1 MNMIRKRVISLVLC
15 LVLATSYL
23 PVSAFATENG
33 ETVTAET
40 TEVTTEP
47 TQAASEETEASSES
61 MEATEPSTEA
71 TERSAEAPEPSTEA
85 TERSTEAPEPSTE
98 ATEPS
103 TEATEPS
110 TEATEPAV
118 VAVTGITLDQ
128 IAVEVGVGELPM
140 TLTATVL
147 PEDAT
152 DKTVTWTSSEPG
164 VVSVENGELTFGYM
178 GTATVTA
185 TAGAFSAS
193 CTVTV
198 GEGEIADYADNT
210 TYVLAGSDFQNTFRD
225 HSAGAAYVTTLLN
238 QITASGYTNMDGF
251 LFAGDY
257 DYDYDDPAAGKAALQ
272 NAVQAVYGTDMH
284 EVYVEGNH
292 DSQYFNLVGTT
303 LSASG
308 NNDADEYGVYV
319 IHESDYM
326 WYNDDETTIKNTAAA
341 LDDYLDDKIAEE
353 YEKPIFVISHLPLHY
368 SMRTKNDGDGMYAN
382 YIFDVLNE
390 AGAAGLN
397 IIFLFGHNHS
407 NGWDDYLGGAAVYL
421 KKGDS
426 INIAQASKTEFNVE
440 TLNFH
445 YMNAGYVAYYR
456 NVNTGSETDLTMT
469 VFEITEDTVT
479 VKRFSENGL
488 HDLKSSGV
496 TNSYKN
502 ESGYNPDTTVY
513 ASPQT
518 IALNKGFGGTTEP
531 EEVEQIVSG
540 VTVKA
545 PGLTDLKVGTVEAPA
560 AASSLLEEGAVAYE
574 ITASFSGTA
583 SVTLPIPAGMDA
595 SRFVV
600 YHVPTEGEPEK
611 MSGSASADGTTYTF
625 TTTHF
630 STYVGGE
637 AKAAAEEGENVTID
651 PDNWVTI
658 TEPTDG
664 TTTYTYIQATSIT
677 GGQKY
682 VIVGNDHNV
691 ALMDNNGS
699 MGIQSVTISGITM
712 TSTTDLTEWTFSGS
726 SSGTIYNGTRYLRYY
741 NRAFSLSTS
750 STIFTIT
757 DNGSNFRIQSSGYSF
772 YYNGSSW
779 NRSSRNIAQYV
790 RLYQLTDTTTSG
802 GTDGLY
808 GTIVG
813 NTTYEVIQGTSE
825 DNALAAV
832 KAGIKVYYTNDN
844 TATTGTFFEDN
855 GEGMSW
861 TFQNTYDPNT
871 TGTYPVN
878 VSYNGVVLGTVNVV
892 VVEKQATSI
901 AVSPMT
907 GTVQR
912 GSSLT
917 TQTGSTMKVTYTD
930 GTTAEFPVTLAMLD
944 GSYSITQNGT
954 YTGLTVSYGGQTA
967 EGYTLNVVNV
977 AGNNYPTY
985 PNPGSVEVDKS
996 ATGVDFQ
1003 NTGLARVEL
1012 STSGLPAGQGVDVVV
1027 VIDTSSSM
1035 DDIVDGKTR
1044 IAVLSESLE
1053 DMLEQFQK
1061 ANTTTGQVPD
1071 IDIAIID
1078 FNGYYDTSAGD
1089 YDKISLTSSYRSNVD
1104 YAKVFTG
1111 TNAGSYIKE
1120 VGLSAENFVDSTS
1133 ITPAQIASQ
1142 FTVSNIQSGTNYDGA
1157 LENAYDLLAAKKE
1170 ANGTTHREQYVIFL
1184 SDGAPFRY
1192 NGFNNGSTE
1201 STYATWNRW
1210 LTGEWANEDALL
1222 SEYSCLAY
1230 SYFYNGNG
1238 TNHPHRM
1245 AEAIKGNENYT
1256 YDVVVREAANNA
1268 PAYIERYQGLGA
1280 KIYSIGFCLA
1290 ADKDVTVD
1298 TEQELIR
1305 TISSGEGYYYENV
1318 TSATQLTEA
1327 FTQIVTSISYAA
1339 TNAVFED
1346 QMGSAF
1352 DLQMNPTVKTNA
1364 DGGGTYT
1371 VDTSITVTSQPVYTS
1386 AQVGTT
1392 VNGYTVK
1399 SDDVG
1404 KAYGTPTAIETVTF
1418 TADESGNITAASS
1431 VKSGNI
1437 LVDGVI
1443 CANTFFYNITSEIKT
1458 VTLANGSNYQLP
1470 GETFYWNI
1478 GTINEKQYTLSYLV
1492 YLTGSMD
1499 GKCAAGSYDTNNY
1512 ATLEYTNYLGND
1524 VEQSVPSP
1532 SMPWGGANVSYAF
1545 YLVDD
1550 NGNPLLQNGDQADNF
1565 LTAYKVT
1572 QPVLYQTVNLNA
1584 GATVLSAIGKDV
1596 LPDGYVLF
1604 DENAA
1609 YTVTIQSGDGDSHWV
1624 ITSTTD
1630 VQSTY
1635 VMGYAGAQ
1643 DFSNAAEV
1651 SENSYDY
1658 THTTVYF
1665 AVKWVIG
1672 TVPDVVVIDYG
1683 LPVDISVLSNDMFG
1697 GNGTLEAVGAYTS
1710 TERNDD
1716 LFNGFAATYGGT
1728 YGKATVS
1735 GDKVRYQLDEMDM
1748 NGAEK
1753 FSYAVYYDVTDK
1765 DTTQYYY
1772 GTVTVIPATTI
1783 YYEDNFLDFVKYDM
1797 KGDYDDS
1804 NDTIV
1809 ENGWGIEGVTVS
1821 NATQAEDRPG
1831 EYSLGEVD
1839 ANNIYGYD
1847 AVNNSMSTH
1856 SLGSAAKVHVD
1867 ANSYATAT
1875 FTFYGTGFDVIS
1887 MTSNTTGS
1895 IVVDVYGGEAE
1906 SDTVYKTTM
1915 VDTYYGMDAEGNISA
1930 NFPGIIYQV
1939 PVIKIFDM
1947 PYGQYTVVIT
1957 ATYAKFLD
1965 NTAEDGYDLYLDAI
1979 RIYDPAGTT
1988 YDETDENGVVTT
2000 NGNIED
2006 VIQDAYIEDG
2016 EAWPTY
2022 VELRDNIIAASDYQ
2036 VTESDDGTVSVTGK
2050 EINGVV
2056 FIDCNDNT
2064 SQIADYVSYGPNN
2077 ELYLAPNQAIAF
2089 NVNVPD
2095 NVADIQLGIKVANGN
2110 SVTYSING
2118 EQKSVNTTTDMY
2130 YSILSYA
2137 KSGTVS
2143 IKNTS
2148 GGILSLTNIKMT
2160 HTSAPAAE
2168 SGISLLS
2175 MDAESVGYAL
2185 MSLRAPI
2192 VEDEIPE
2199 TTVPEET
2206 EPEETIPETTEPET
2220 TEPETEPTAPT
2231 VEEVV
2236 ETVRKIVKKLFGWLF
2251 G

>member
-1 MNMIRKRVISLVLC
+1 MNTTMKRVLALILC
-15 LVLATSYL
+15 FVLATSYL
-23 PVSAFATENG
+23 PVGAFATESG
-33 ETVTAET
+33 ETAATVAAEAA
-40 TEVTTEP
+40 TEP
-47 TQAASEETEASSES
+47 TTAASEETEATTES
-61 MEATEPSTEA
+61 KEATEPSN
-71 TERSAEAPEPSTEA
+71 
-85 TERSTEAPEPSTE
+85 E

-103 TEATEPS
+103 AEAVEPSAETTVPS

-118 VAVTGITLDQ
+118 IAVTGVTLDK
-128 IAVEVGVGELPM
+128 ASVEVGV
-140 TLTATVL
+140 
-147 PEDAT
+147 
-152 DKTVTWTSSEPG
+152 
-164 VVSVENGELTFGYM
+164 
-178 GTATVTA
+178 
-185 TAGAFSAS
+185 
-193 CTVTV
+193 
-198 GEGEIADYADNT
+198 GEIADYADNT
-210 TYVLAGSDFQNTFRD
+210 TYVLAGSDFQNTSSS

-238 QITASGYTNMDGF
+238 QIVEAGYTTMDGF

-257 DYDYDDPAAGKAALQ
+257 DYGYDDPAAGKAALQ
-272 NAVQAVYGTDMH
+272 NAVQAVYGTGMH

-292 DSQYFNLVGTT
+292 DSQYFDLVGST

-308 NNDADEYGVYV
+308 ENDADAYGVYV

-341 LDDYLDDKIAEE
+341 LDEYLDDKVAEE

-426 INIAQASKTEFNVE
+426 INIAQASKTEFAVE

-456 NVNTGSETDLTMT
+456 DVNTGSETDLTMT

-488 HDLKSSGV
+488 HDLKSEGV
-496 TNSYKN
+496 TNTYKS
-502 ESGYNPDTTVY
+502 ESGYEPDTNVY
-513 ASPQT
+513 TSPQT
-518 IALNKGFGGTTEP
+518 ITLNKDFGGTTES
-531 EEVEQIVSG
+531 EEVEQTVND

-545 PGLTDLKVGTVEAPA
+545 PGLTELTVGTVEAPA
-560 AASSLLEEGAVAYE
+560 AVSSLLEDGAVAYE

-600 YHVPTEGEPEK
+600 YHVPTEGEPEL
-611 MSGSASADGTTYTF
+611 MDGEASVDGTAYTF

-637 AKAAAEEGENVTID
+637 AKAAAEEGETVTID
-651 PDNWVTI
+651 PKNWVTI
-658 TEPTDG
+658 TAPTDG
-664 TTTYTYIQATSIT
+664 TTTYTYTQATSIT
-677 GGQKY
+677 AGGKY
-682 VIVGNDHNV
+682 VIVGNNHDI
-691 ALMDNNGS
+691 ALQGTTN
-699 MGIQSVTISGITM
+699 MGTQSVTINGTTM
-712 TSTTDLTEWTFSGS
+712 TSTTALTEWTFSGS
-726 SSGTIYNGTRYLRYY
+726 SSGTIYNGTRYLRY
-741 NRAFSLSTS
+741 NNSAFSLSTS
-750 STIFTIT
+750 STNFNIT
-757 DNGSNFRIQSSGYSF
+757 DNGSNFRIQSGNYSF

-779 NRSSRNIAQYV
+779 TRSGRRTAQYV

-813 NTTYEVIQGTSE
+813 ETTYEVIQGTSE
-825 DNALAAV
+825 ADALAAV
-832 KAGIKVYYTNDN
+832 KEGIAVYYTSDN
-844 TATTGTFFEDN
+844 TATTGTFFADD
-855 GEGMSW
+855 GEGMTW
-861 TFQNTYDPNT
+861 TFKNAYDPNT
-871 TGTYPVN
+871 TGTYPVT
-878 VSYNGVVLGTVNVV
+878 VAYNGETLGTVNVV

-901 AVSPMT
+901 EVSPMT

-930 GTTAEFPVTLAMLD
+930 GTTAEIPVTLAMLE
-944 GSYSITQNGT
+944 GSYNISQNGS
-954 YTGLTVSYGGQTA
+954 YTGLTVSYGGKTA

-977 AGNNYPTY
+977 AGNDFPTY

-1035 DDIVDGKTR
+1035 DDTVDGKTR
-1044 IAVLSESLE
+1044 IEVLSESLE
-1053 DMLEQFQK
+1053 DMLGQFQK

-1078 FNGYYDTSAGD
+1078 FNGYYDDTAGD
-1089 YDKISLTSSYRSNVD
+1089 YDKISLTNSYRSNAD

-1111 TNAGSYIKE
+1111 TNAGEYIKN
-1120 VGLSAENFVDSTS
+1120 VGLSADNFVDSTS
-1133 ITPAQIASQ
+1133 ITPSEIASQ
-1142 FTVSNIQSGTNYDGA
+1142 FTVANIKSGTNYDGA

-1192 NGFNNGSTE
+1192 NGYNNGSTA
-1201 STYATWNRW
+1201 STYATWNQW
-1210 LTGEWANEDALL
+1210 LTGYWANETALL
-1222 SEYSCLAY
+1222 ETYSGLDY

-1245 AEAIKGNENYT
+1245 AEAIKGNT
-1256 YDVVVREAANNA
+1256 SQMFDVVVRDAADND
-1268 PAYIERYQGLGA
+1268 PAYMEKRVGLGA

-1290 ADKDVTVD
+1290 ADGDVTVD

-1352 DLQMNPTVKTNA
+1352 DLQMNPTVQTNA
-1364 DGGGTYT
+1364 NGGGTTT
-1371 VDTSITVTSQPVYTS
+1371 VDTSITVTSQPVYTR

-1392 VNGYTVK
+1392 VNGYTVT

-1443 CANTFFYNITSEIKT
+1443 CASTFFYNTTSEIKT
-1458 VTLANGSNYQLP
+1458 VTLANGSTYQLP

-1478 GTINEKQYTLSYLV
+1478 GTINEKQYTLSYMV

-1512 ATLEYTNYLGND
+1512 ATLEYTNYLGNE
-1524 VEQSVPSP
+1524 VSQSVPSP

-1545 YLVDD
+1545 YLVDE
-1550 NGNPLLQNGDQADNF
+1550 NGNPLLQNGNQADNF

-1572 QPVLYQTVNLNA
+1572 QPVLYQAVNLNA

-1596 LPDGYVLF
+1596 LPEGYVLF

-1609 YTVTIQSGDGDSHWV
+1609 YTVTIQSGDGNSNWV

-1643 DFSNAAEV
+1643 DYTNAANV

-1683 LPVDISVLSNDMFG
+1683 LPVDISSLSNDMFG
-1697 GNGTLEAVGAYTS
+1697 GNGTLDSVGAYTT
-1710 TERNDD
+1710 TERSDALPD
-1716 LFNGFAATYGGT
+1716 GFAATYVGT

-1753 FSYAVYYDVTDK
+1753 FSYAVSYDVTDK
-1765 DTTQYYY
+1765 DITQYYY
-1772 GTVTVIPATTI
+1772 GSVTVIPATTI
-1783 YYEDNFLDFVKYDM
+1783 YYEDDFLEFVKYDT
-1797 KGDYDDS
+1797 KGDYDSS
-1804 NDTIV
+1804 NDEII

-1847 AVNNSMSTH
+1847 AANNSMSTH

-1895 IVVDVYGGEAE
+1895 IVVDVYQGAVV
-1906 SDTVYKTTM
+1906 SDTVYKTTI
-1915 VDTYYGMDAEGNISA
+1915 VDTYYGMNADGSISV
-1930 NFPGIIYQV
+1930 NSPEEIYQV

-1957 ATYAKFLD
+1957 ATYAQFLD
-1965 NTAEDGYDLYLDAI
+1965 HTGTENTDGTADGYDLYLDAI
-1979 RIYDPAGTT
+1979 RIYDPAGTS
-1988 YDETDENGVVTT
+1988 YGED
-2000 NGNIED
+2000 GNIDQE
-2006 VIQDAYIEDG
+2006 IQDAYVEDG
-2016 EAWPTY
+2016 EAWPVYT
-2022 VELRDNIIAASDYQ
+2022 ELRNNIIAASNYQ
-2036 VTESDDGTVSVTGK
+2036 VTENDDGTVSVTG
-2050 EINGVV
+2050 ENINGVV
-2056 FIDCNDNT
+2056 FIDCSNET
-2064 SQIADYVSYGPNN
+2064 SVISDYVSYGPNN
-2077 ELYLAPNQAIAF
+2077 ELYLAPDQAIAF
-2089 NVNVPD
+2089 NVNVPE
-2095 NVADIQLGIKVANGN
+2095 NVADIQLGIKVANGS

-2118 EQKSVNTTTDMY
+2118 EQKAVNTTTDMY

-2137 KSGTVS
+2137 KSGTVT
-2143 IKNTS
+2143 IMNTS
-2148 GGILSLTNIKMT
+2148 GGILSLTNIKVT

-2185 MSLRAPI
+2185 MSLRAPV

-2206 EPEETIPETTEPET
+2206 EPEPEETIPEATEPEA
-2220 TEPETEPTAPT
+2220 TEPENEPAAPT
-2231 VEEVV
+2231 GEDVV
-2236 ETVRKIVKKLFGWLF
+2236 EIVRKIVKKLFGWLF

>member
-1 MNMIRKRVISLVLC
+1 MKEMKRVLSFVLC
-15 LVLATSYL
+15 LVMLVSLL
-23 PVSAFATENG
+23 PGTALEAFA
-33 ETVTAET
+33 
-40 TEVTTEP
+40 
-47 TQAASEETEASSES
+47 
-61 MEATEPSTEA
+61 ATGDPII
-71 TERSAEAPEPSTEA
+71 
-85 TERSTEAPEPSTE
+85 
-98 ATEPS
+98 
-103 TEATEPS
+103 
-110 TEATEPAV
+110 V
-118 VAVTGITLDQ
+118 V
-128 IAVEVGVGELPM
+128 
-140 TLTATVL
+140 
-147 PEDAT
+147 
-152 DKTVTWTSSEPG
+152 
-164 VVSVENGELTFGYM
+164 
-178 GTATVTA
+178 
-185 TAGAFSAS
+185 
-193 CTVTV
+193 
-198 GEGEIADYADNT
+198 
-210 TYVLAGSDFQNTFRD
+210 AGSDFQNSGGDT
-225 HSAGAAYVTTLLN
+225 AGGKTVTSIMN
-238 QITASGYTNMDGF
+238 QMGYSSVNGV
-251 LFAGDY
+251 LFGGDY
-257 DYDYDDPAAGKAALQ
+257 SYSMSTSSNLSNLDGYLDDYCATAANRIYIQ
-272 NAVQAVYGTDMH
+272 
-284 EVYVEGNH
+284 GNH
-292 DSQYFNLVGTT
+292 DTNLSPSSSSNLLAETGEHDT
-303 LSASG
+303 
-308 NNDADEYGVYV
+308 DDYGVYV
-319 IHESDYM
+319 INYSDFGS
-326 WYNDDETTIKNTAAA
+326 AASG
-341 LDDYLDDKIAEE
+341 LQTYLNGKSG
-353 YEKPIFVISHLPLHY
+353 YTKPIFVLSHQPLHVT
-368 SMRTKNDGDGMYAN
+368 SRGDNTKAVNLFN
-382 YIFDVLNE
+382 VLNVYE
-390 AGAAGLN
+390 NLN

-426 INIAQASKTEFNVE
+426 INIAQASKTEFAVE

-456 NVNTGSETDLTMT
+456 DVNTGSETDLTMT

-479 VKRFSENGL
+479 VKRFSEKGL
-488 HDLKSSGV
+488 HDLKSEGV
-496 TNSYKN
+496 TNTYKS
-502 ESGYNPDTTVY
+502 ESGYEPDTNVY
-513 ASPQT
+513 TSPQT
-518 IALNKGFGGTTEP
+518 ITLNKDFSGTTEP
-531 EEVEQIVSG
+531 EEVEQTEND

-545 PGLTDLKVGTVEAPA
+545 PGLTELKVDTVEAPA
-560 AASSLLEEGAVAYE
+560 AVSSLLEDGAVAYE

-583 SVTLPIPAGMDA
+583 SVTLLIPAGMDA

-600 YHVPTEGEPEK
+600 YHVPTEGEPEL
-611 MSGSASADGTTYTF
+611 MEGSASADGTAYTF

-682 VIVGNDHNV
+682 VIVGNDHDI
-691 ALMDNNGS
+691 ALQGTTS
-699 MGIQSVTISGITM
+699 MGTQSVTINGTTM
-712 TSTTDLTEWTFSGS
+712 TSTTALTEWTFSGS
-726 SSGTIYNGTRYLRYY
+726 SSGTIYNGTRYLRY
-741 NRAFSLSTS
+741 NSSAFSLRTS
-750 STIFTIT
+750 STNFTIT
-757 DNGSNFRIQSSGYSF
+757 DNGSNFRIQSGNYSF

-779 NRSSRNIAQYV
+779 TRSSKNTAQYV

-917 TQTGSTMKVTYTD
+917 TETGSTMKVTYTD
-930 GTTAEFPVTLAMLD
+930 GTTAEIPVTLAMLD

-977 AGNNYPTY
+977 AGNDYPTY

-1111 TNAGSYIKE
+1111 TNAGEYIKN
-1120 VGLSAENFVDSTS
+1120 VGLSADNFVDSTS
-1133 ITPAQIASQ
+1133 ITPSEIASQ
-1142 FTVSNIQSGTNYDGA
+1142 FTVANIKSGTNYDGA

-1192 NGFNNGSTE
+1192 NGYNNGSTA

-1222 SEYSCLAY
+1222 SEYRGLAY

-1352 DLQMNPTVKTNA
+1352 DLQMNPTVQTNA
-1364 DGGGTYT
+1364 NGGGTTT
-1371 VDTSITVTSQPVYTS
+1371 VDTSITVTSQPVYTR

-1392 VNGYTVK
+1392 VNGYTVT

-1443 CANTFFYNITSEIKT
+1443 CASTFFYNTTSEIKT
-1458 VTLANGSNYQLP
+1458 VTLANGSTYQLP

-1478 GTINEKQYTLSYLV
+1478 GTINEKQYTLSYMV

-1512 ATLEYTNYLGND
+1512 ATLEYTNYLGNE
-1524 VEQSVPSP
+1524 VSQSVPSP

-1545 YLVDD
+1545 YLVDE

-1596 LPDGYVLF
+1596 LPEGYVLF

-1609 YTVTIQSGDGDSHWV
+1609 YTVTIQSGDGNSNWV
-1624 ITSTTD
+1624 ITSITD

-1643 DFSNAAEV
+1643 DYTNAANV

-1665 AVKWVIG
+1665 AVKWIIG

-1772 GTVTVIPATTI
+1772 GTVTVIPATII
-1783 YYEDNFLDFVKYDM
+1783 YYEDNFLDFVKYDT
-1797 KGDYDDS
+1797 KGDYDSS
-1804 NDTIV
+1804 NDVIV

-1847 AVNNSMSTH
+1847 AANNSMSTH

-1867 ANSYATAT
+1867 ASSYATAT

-1895 IVVDVYGGEAE
+1895 IVVDVYQGAVV
-1906 SDTVYKTTM
+1906 SDTVYKTTI
-1915 VDTYYGMDAEGNISA
+1915 VDTYYGMNANGSISV
-1930 NFPGIIYQV
+1930 NSPEEIYQV

-1957 ATYAKFLD
+1957 ATYAQFLD
-1965 NTAEDGYDLYLDAI
+1965 HTGTENTDGTADGYDLYLDAI
-1979 RIYDPAGTT
+1979 RIYDPAGTS
-1988 YDETDENGVVTT
+1988 YGED
-2000 NGNIED
+2000 GNIDQE
-2006 VIQDAYIEDG
+2006 IQDAYVEDG
-2016 EAWPTY
+2016 EAWPVYT
-2022 VELRDNIIAASDYQ
+2022 ELRNNIIAASNYQ
-2036 VTESDDGTVSVTGK
+2036 VTENDDGTVSVTG
-2050 EINGVV
+2050 ENINGVV
-2056 FIDCNDNT
+2056 FIDCSNET
-2064 SQIADYVSYGPNN
+2064 SVISDYVSYGPNN
-2077 ELYLAPNQAIAF
+2077 ELYLAPDQAIAF
-2089 NVNVPD
+2089 NVNVPE
-2095 NVADIQLGIKVANGN
+2095 NVADIQLGIKVANGS

-2118 EQKSVNTTTDMY
+2118 EQKAVNTTTDMY

-2137 KSGTVS
+2137 KSGTVT

-2148 GGILSLTNIKMT
+2148 GGILSLTNIKVT

-2185 MSLRAPI
+2185 MSLRAPV

-2206 EPEETIPETTEPET
+2206 EPEETIPETTIPEETEPEET
-2220 TEPETEPTAPT
+2220 IPETTEPEATEPETEPTVPP